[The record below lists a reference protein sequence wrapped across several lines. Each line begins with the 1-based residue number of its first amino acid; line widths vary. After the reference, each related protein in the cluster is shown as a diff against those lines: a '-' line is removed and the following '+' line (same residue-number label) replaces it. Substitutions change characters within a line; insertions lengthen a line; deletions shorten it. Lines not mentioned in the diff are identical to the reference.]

1 MELLPTQLEAD
12 MIKDILVNLSYGTS
26 QDGVSNCALSVVET
40 FGAHIT
46 GIAFHPAVLGGV
58 DLPANFI
65 RAQQGEAK
73 ERAETVATAFDE
85 ATRRAGVSA
94 ETRRIEADTGDIPGQ
109 FAQIARRFDLS
120 VIGQLERDRDHRT
133 ASIVIEAALFDSGRP
148 VLIVP
153 FIQQDGL
160 KLDHV
165 MVCWDGSR
173 AATRAIADAMPF
185 LIRSG
190 KTTIAIADAQSAK
203 SSDLPGADIATHLT
217 RHGVNA
223 TVERIPVSR
232 IDVSNTILSYAAEA
246 GADLIVMGGYGHSRL
261 REFILGG
268 TTRGMLASMTKPTLM
283 SH

>member
-1 MELLPTQLEAD
+1 MKLALATYQP
-12 MIKDILVNLSYGTS
+12 NLRIS
-26 QDGVSNCALSVVET
+26 QDDS
-40 FGAHIT
+40 
-46 GIAFHPAVLGGV
+46 
-58 DLPANFI
+58 
-65 RAQQGEAK
+65 
-73 ERAETVATAFDE
+73 
-85 ATRRAGVSA
+85 
-94 ETRRIEADTGDIPGQ
+94 
-109 FAQIARRFDLS
+109 DLS
-120 VIGQLERDRDHRT
+120 VIGQFERDRDHRT
-133 ASIVIEAALFDSGRP
+133 NIVIEAALFDSGRP

-153 FIQQDGL
+153 FIQKDRL

-185 LIRSG
+185 LTRSG
-190 KTTIAIADAQSAK
+190 KTSIVVADTQSAK
-203 SSDLPGADIATHLT
+203 SAEPPGADIATHLS

-223 TVERIPVSR
+223 TIERIPVSK
-232 IDVSNTILSYAAEA
+232 IDVSNAILSYAADA

>member
-1 MELLPTQLEAD
+1 

-26 QDGVSNCALSVVET
+26 QDGVSNYALSVAET
-40 FGAHIT
+40 FGAHIVGT
-46 GIAFHPAVLGGV
+46 AFAYPVMASGFG
-58 DLPANFI
+58 LPTNFI
-65 RAQQGEAK
+65 RVQQAEAQ
-73 ERAETVATAFDE
+73 ERAESVAAAFDE

-94 ETRRIEADTGDIPGQ
+94 ETRRIEAGIGDVPTQ
-109 FAQIARRFDLS
+109 FAHIARRFDLS
-120 VIGQLERDRDHRT
+120 VIGQFERDRGHPT
-133 ASIVIEAALFDSGRP
+133 TNIVIEAALFESGRP

-153 FIQQDGL
+153 FIQKDRL

-185 LIRSG
+185 LTRSG
-190 KTTIAIADAQSAK
+190 KASIVVADTQSAK
-203 SSDLPGADIATHLT
+203 SADLPGADIATHLT
-217 RHGVNA
+217 RHGVNV
-223 TVERIPVSR
+223 TIERIPVGK
-232 IDVSNTILSYAAEA
+232 IDVSNTILSYAADTYP
-246 GADLIVMGGYGHSRL
+246 DLIVMGGYGHSRL

>member
-1 MELLPTQLEAD
+1 

-26 QDGVSNCALSVVET
+26 QDGVSNYALSVAET
-40 FGAHIT
+40 FGAHIMGT
-46 GIAFHPAVLGGV
+46 AFYPAVVGGV
-58 DLPANFI
+58 DLSANFV
-65 RAQQGEAK
+65 RAQQ
-73 ERAETVATAFDE
+73 AESRKHAESAATAFDE
-85 ATRRAGVSA
+85 ATSRTGVSA
-94 ETRRIEADTGDIPGQ
+94 ETRRIEAGTGDVPTQ
-109 FAQIARRFDLS
+109 FARIARRFDLS
-120 VIGQLERDRDHRT
+120 VIGQFEKDRDHRT
-133 ASIVIEAALFDSGRP
+133 TNIVIEAALFESGRP

-153 FIQQDGL
+153 FIQKDRL

-185 LIRSG
+185 LTRSG
-190 KTTIAIADAQSAK
+190 KTSVVVADAHSAK
-203 SSDLPGADIATHLT
+203 STELPDIATHLS

-223 TVERIPVSR
+223 TIERIPVSK

-268 TTRGMLASMTKPTLM
+268 TTRGMLVSMTRPTLM